1 MIIGYDMRFISG
13 TNSGV
18 GLYTINLIRSILK
31 SKADIVIKM
40 LYGRFNK
47 KNGYVVHWDDR
58 RTGDYFIDL
67 PNRLISGLWAFAG
80 WPPVDYFIGEIDI
93 IHSTNYTLIPATR
106 ARKVI
111 TIHDLSFLIYPEFA
125 NKGARIHFA
134 RKIGDYCAR
143 ADQIWADSLN
153 TKKDIVDMLAVQ
165 PEKIEIVYPII
176 SDYYQ
181 PVDHDDRLKCSLNS
195 LGLDRPYILFVG
207 NLEPRKNLVRL
218 IEAYE
223 RSGIADDYALVIV
236 GAPGWSNRTIH
247 QRIDGSP
254 IRKHIVKLGYLRDN
268 DLVAVY
274 NGARYLIYPSLYEG
288 FGMPPLESIKC
299 GTPVIAGNNSSLPEV
314 VGDAGLLVDSYDVE
328 AIAAA
333 LKSLAYDDSLW
344 RRLQGNCR
352 AQAARY
358 DGNRIVAEALA
369 AYGKLIQDKI

>member
-31 SKADIVIKM
+31 SGANVALKM
-40 LYGRFNK
+40 LYSRSNK
-47 KNGYVVHWDDR
+47 KNGYVIRWEDR
-58 RTGDYFIDL
+58 RTRDYFVDL

-80 WPPVDYFIGEIDI
+80 WPHVDYFIGEIDI

-111 TIHDLSFLIYPEFA
+111 TIHDLSFLIFPEFA

-134 RKIGDYCAR
+134 RKIRDYCVR

-153 TKKDIVDMLAVQ
+153 TKNDIVDMLAVQ
-165 PEKIEIVYPII
+165 PEKIEIIYPII
-176 SDYYQ
+176 SDSYRPIEDGDQ
-181 PVDHDDRLKCSLNS
+181 LKRSLNS

-218 IEAYE
+218 VEAYE
-223 RSGIADDYALVIV
+223 RSGIAGDYALVIA
-236 GAPGWSNRTIH
+236 GAPGWSNRAIH
-247 QRIDGSP
+247 DRIDGSP
-254 IRKHIVKLGYLRDN
+254 VRKHIIKLGYLHDS

-314 VGDAGLLVDSYDVE
+314 VGDAGLLVDSCDID
-328 AIAAA
+328 AIADAV
-333 LKSLAYDDSLW
+333 KRLAYDDSL
-344 RRLQGNCR
+344 RRSLRGNCGL
-352 AQAARY
+352 QAAKF
-358 DGNRIVAEALA
+358 DGKLIAAEALA
-369 AYGKLIQDKI
+369 AYGKLNKDRP